1 MQQITLKIA
10 DDYIQKFTAL
20 LKALPENKVEGYY
33 TYVDDLGD
41 TIEVVGN
48 KEYVIPN
55 KEDIIALK
63 EAKEYVTMD
72 DIKNE
77 REKNV

>member
-10 DDYIQKFTAL
+10 DDYVQKFTAL
-20 LKALPENKVEGYY
+20 LKTLPENKIEGYY

-48 KEYVIPN
+48 KEYVIPT
-55 KEDIIALK
+55 KEDIIALR
-63 EAKEYVTMD
+63 ETKEYVTMD

-77 REKNV
+77 RE